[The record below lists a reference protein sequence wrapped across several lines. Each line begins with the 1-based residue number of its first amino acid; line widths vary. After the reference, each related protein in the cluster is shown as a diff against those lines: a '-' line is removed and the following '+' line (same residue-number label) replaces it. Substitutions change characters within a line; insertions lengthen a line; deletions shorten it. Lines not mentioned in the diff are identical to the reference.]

1 MCIAS
6 LGNMNAM
13 NEHNDRCAQ
22 FVRFARSAS
31 RTGVPATHAIGSAK
45 RASSR
50 TPVFRWHEV
59 RAAYLLIAP
68 ALILFGLAVAYPLVD
83 TIRLSFFDIRGLGTA
98 RFVGLHNYV
107 QLFHDSNF
115 RQALSTTF
123 VWTISTTLLSVGI
136 GWILALLCSLA
147 PKATLIPRV
156 LIFSAYGISE
166 TVTGFIWLGIFR
178 PDSGGLLN
186 AGLTAIGLGQFTHAW
201 LGDQS
206 TALGALVIAYS
217 WAQVGLPLMLCFAAT
232 QSIPA
237 AILDAARID
246 GARGLSILRYIV
258 MPLSLP
264 GARIAT
270 FINLLASL
278 RAFDT
283 IYVMTN
289 GGPVRSTET
298 LGFFMYRESMTQFK
312 LGYGA
317 AATLVLLIAV
327 LIVSIPAI
335 LNRTAE
341 AK

>member
-1 MCIAS
+1 
-6 LGNMNAM
+6 M
-13 NEHNDRCAQ
+13 NEHDNRSAQ
-22 FVRFARSAS
+22 FMSFARSAS
-31 RTGVPATHAIGSAK
+31 RADGAPARAIGKPGLAMP
-45 RASSR
+45 RNR
-50 TPVFRWHEV
+50 TFRWHEV

-68 ALILFGLAVAYPLVD
+68 VLILFSLSVAWPLFD
-83 TIRLSFFDIRGLGTA
+83 TIRLSFFDIHGLGTA
-98 RFVGLHNYV
+98 RFVGFGNYV
-107 QLFHDSNF
+107 QLIHDSHF
-115 RQALSTTF
+115 RQALSATF
-123 VWTISTTLLSVGI
+123 IWTISTTVLSVGI
-136 GWILALLCSLA
+136 GWILALLCALA

-156 LIFSAYGISE
+156 LIFSSYGISE

-186 AGLTAIGLGQFTHAW
+186 AGLASIGLGRFTHAW
-201 LGDQS
+201 LGDPS
-206 TALGALVIAYS
+206 TALGALVVAYA

-232 QSIPA
+232 QAIPA
-237 AILDAARID
+237 SILEAAHID

-264 GARIAT
+264 GVRVAT
-270 FINLLASL
+270 FINLIGSL

-283 IYVMTN
+283 IYIMTN

-335 LNRTAE
+335 AGRRAE
-341 AK
+341 AR